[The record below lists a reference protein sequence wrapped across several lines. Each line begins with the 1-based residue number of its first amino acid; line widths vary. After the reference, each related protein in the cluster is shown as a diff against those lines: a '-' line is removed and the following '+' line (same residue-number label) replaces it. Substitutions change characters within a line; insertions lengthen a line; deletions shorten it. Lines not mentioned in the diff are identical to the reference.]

1 VSKAEVALIFEVIP
15 LIDKFTEKF
24 EALIMDGSLH
34 SSIRHAAKIAL
45 QVLNKYYS
53 LTDHCDAHRVSIC
66 TFPSPFSTFAANPLF
81 DEVLHPQFKTYY
93 FNFHKWPPEWV
104 EEALSLTRNIWLTNY
119 KPKPVSKSRPPPA
132 PVPAPSIAGA
142 HSKKSRVD
150 FTIILD
156 YGPSVKQGPD
166 ALEDYLKDMPLPKE
180 TDPIGYWLKQR
191 KAGEAMD
198 NPSKMAL
205 AQMALDYLSV
215 PGMFF
220 RNFVHS

>member
-1 VSKAEVALIFEVIP
+1 
-15 LIDKFTEKF
+15 
-24 EALIMDGSLH
+24 
-34 SSIRHAAKIAL
+34 
-45 QVLNKYYS
+45 
-53 LTDHCDAHRVSIC
+53 
-66 TFPSPFSTFAANPLF
+66 
-81 DEVLHPQFKTYY
+81 
-93 FNFHKWPPEWV
+93 
-104 EEALSLTRNIWLTNY
+104 LTNY
-119 KPKPVSKSRPPPA
+119 KPKPVSESRPPPA

-142 HSKKSRVD
+142 CSKKSHVN
-150 FTIILD
+150 FTIVLD

-166 ALEDYLKDMPLPKE
+166 ALEDYLKDMPLPEE
-180 TDPIGYWLKQR
+180 TDLIGYWLKQR